1 MNLLELSNITIL
13 YDRKTA
19 VDNVSF
25 NIPENDYLSI
35 VGYNGSGKSSI
46 IKSMVGLVN
55 INSGNIKYNISKN
68 DISYLPQTNKIP
80 LNFPASVFEI
90 VLTGTQKNGFKLPFY
105 SNNDRELAQN
115 ALKDLKMQEFSNK
128 RIGDLSGGQL
138 QRALLA
144 RALAKR
150 PKLLILD
157 EPCSGLDESVT
168 KNFYSLLNDLNKN
181 QNITIVMVSHDMENV
196 LEYSKS
202 VLLMNKTIKFW
213 GPAEEWKQYRKEGG
227 LL

>member
-105 SNNDRELAQN
+105 SNNDRELAKN
-115 ALKDLKMQEFSNK
+115 ALKDLKMEEFSNK